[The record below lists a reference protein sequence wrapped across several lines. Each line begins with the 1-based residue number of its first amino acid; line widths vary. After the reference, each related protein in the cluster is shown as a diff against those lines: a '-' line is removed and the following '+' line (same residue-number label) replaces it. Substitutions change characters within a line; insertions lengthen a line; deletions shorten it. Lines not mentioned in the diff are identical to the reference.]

1 MPPLEGALRAV
12 LPGSAP
18 ALSPVSDATVAS
30 LSPKLVSVPG
40 NEIPAGMS
48 CGRLVTPDRVALRYA
63 VAPGPSL
70 SKGTVCILQGR
81 GEFIERYFETVRDLR
96 ARGYTVATLDW
107 RGQGGSA
114 RLLRQPWRGHIRSF
128 RHYDI
133 DLETFVREIVLPD
146 CPPPFY
152 AIGHSTGGQVLL
164 RALRRHHWFSA
175 AVLSSPFLGLGP
187 TPLPPWMVRLIAPF
201 FILTGLGWIAVP
213 GRGKEALALD
223 QFEGNTLTS
232 DRRRFAL
239 SHRIIEAEPALGIGA
254 PTIAWLNAALSSMR
268 ELHRLKGERPLTA
281 PVLIVAA
288 GADRVVSTEAS
299 RDFARHVPGVAAV
312 VVDHARHELLQERD
326 EFRVQFWAAF
336 DAFTGALS

>member
-1 MPPLEGALRAV
+1 MPSAGGVLRTV
-12 LPGSAP
+12 LPGSRA

-30 LSPKLVSVPG
+30 LTPKLVAVPG
-40 NEIPAGMS
+40 NEIPPGMG
-48 CGRLVTPDRVALRYA
+48 CGRLVTPDGAALRYA
-63 VAPGPSL
+63 LAPGPSL

-81 GEFIERYFETVRDLR
+81 AEFIERYFETVRDLR

-114 RLLRQPWRGHIRSF
+114 RLLRQSWRGHIRGF

-133 DLETFVREIVLPD
+133 DLEAFMREIVLPD

-152 AIGHSTGGQVLL
+152 AIGHSTGGQILL
-164 RALRRHHWFSA
+164 RALRRHRWFSA

-187 TPLPPWMVRLIAPF
+187 APVPPWVIRLIAPLF
-201 FILTGLGWIAVP
+201 TMTGLGWVAVP
-213 GRGKEALALD
+213 GRGKQALAPES
-223 QFEGNTLTS
+223 FEGNVLTS

-239 SHRIIEAEPALGIGA
+239 SARVLEAEPALGLGA
-254 PTIAWLNAALSSMR
+254 PTIAWLSAALSSMR
-268 ELHRLKGERPLTA
+268 ELYRLKGERPLTA

-299 RDFARHVPGVAAV
+299 RNFARQVPGVAAV
-312 VVDHARHELLQERD
+312 VVEHARHELLQERD

-336 DAFTGALS
+336 DAFIGALS